1 MSDDPSAPLI
11 VERDQA
17 VATLTLNRPDALNA
31 LNVELRT
38 ELLSALKSI
47 ARDGEVRAVIITGA
61 GRGFCSG
68 ADLRGG
74 SGERAFRRV
83 LTEEYNPLIEAIRGL
98 PKPVIAS
105 VNGVAAGAG
114 MSLALAAD
122 LVIAVDEARFVPA
135 FHRIGLVPDS
145 GLTRILVRALGRHRA
160 FEILAGER
168 QLTAH
173 AAQDAGLVAAVVPAD
188 RLAEAT
194 RELAARLATGPTLGI
209 GLTKRLVN
217 LAEDASLAE
226 SMTAEAALQDVVG
239 RSEDHAEGVAAF
251 TEKRDPEFRGR

>member
-1 MSDDPSAPLI
+1 MPEAPSAPLI
-11 VERDQA
+11 VEREQG
-17 VATLTLNRPDALNA
+17 VATLTLNRPEALNA
-31 LNVELRT
+31 LNAELRS

-47 ARDGEVRAVIITGA
+47 ARDAEVRAVVITGA

-83 LTEEYNPLIEAIRGL
+83 LTDEYNPLIEAIRAL

-122 LVIAVDEARFVPA
+122 VVIAADEARFVPA

-160 FEILAGER
+160 FEILVGER
-168 QLTAH
+168 QLTAE
-173 AAQDAGLVAAVVPAD
+173 AAQEAGLVAAVVSPD

-194 RELAARLATGPTLGI
+194 RELAGRLAGGPTLGI
-209 GLTKRLVN
+209 GLTKRLLN
-217 LAEDASLAE
+217 AAEDATLAE
-226 SMTAEAALQDVVG
+226 GLQAEAALQEVAG
-239 RSEDHAEGVAAF
+239 RSEDHSEGVAAF

>member
-1 MSDDPSAPLI
+1 MGAMSDLEIEDADGVRLL
-11 VERDQA
+11 RW
-17 VATLTLNRPDALNA
+17 NRPDALNA
-31 LNVELRT
+31 LNAELRA

-47 ARDGEVRAVIITGA
+47 ARDPEVRAVVITGA

-68 ADLRGG
+68 ADLRGR

-217 LAEDASLAE
+217 LAGDASLAE